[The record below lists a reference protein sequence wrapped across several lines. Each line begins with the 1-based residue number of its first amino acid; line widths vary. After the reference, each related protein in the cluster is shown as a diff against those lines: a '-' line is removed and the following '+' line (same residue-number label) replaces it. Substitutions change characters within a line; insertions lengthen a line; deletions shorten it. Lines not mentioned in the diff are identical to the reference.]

1 MKLKSLFMAVA
12 VASLCLQSV
21 AAQPSKRDEN
31 VEFRRHWNM
40 QLQGGAGYTLG
51 ETGFGDLL
59 SPSAALSA
67 SYVFHPAW
75 SLRLGLGGWQG
86 RGAWVTPYEKY
97 SFGHM
102 QLNADIKLDLCSL
115 IGGYDHCR
123 TCSVYVL
130 VGVAGVLGFGNDDA
144 VAMAARGVDLDY
156 VWDGTKPFAAGRM
169 GLGVDFRVSDRVSLN
184 VEANANVLSD
194 HFNSKRAD
202 NADWHFNA
210 LAGVSIRLG
219 KSYARRAAAAYVE
232 PANIPAQEDKPEQ
245 VQVAEPEMT
254 DPVAE
259 STVEQPA
266 AATEAE
272 TERYGSNIFFEI
284 NSAVIRAAEMSKIDE
299 LAEWLAGDVSRTL
312 VVVGYADRQTGN
324 AQYNDA
330 LSAKRAANVARA
342 LIDRGV
348 AADRMTVDHKG
359 DREQPFA
366 TASENRVVICTAE

>member
-1 MKLKSLFMAVA
+1 MTVA
-12 VASLCLQSV
+12 VAFLCLQSV
-21 AAQPSKRDEN
+21 AAQQSKRDEN
-31 VEFRRHWNM
+31 VEFRRHWNL
-40 QLQGGAGYTLG
+40 QLQGGVGYTLG
-51 ETGFGDLL
+51 ETDFGDLL
-59 SPSAALSA
+59 SPSAALST

-97 SFGHM
+97 SFGYM

-130 VGVAGVLGFGNDDA
+130 AGVAGVLGFGNDDA

-156 VWDGTKPFAAGRM
+156 VWDGTKAFVAGRM

-210 LAGVSIRLG
+210 LAGVSVRLG
-219 KSYARRAAAAYVE
+219 KSYTRRAAAAYVE
-232 PANIPAQEDKPEQ
+232 PANVPTRE
-245 VQVAEPEMT
+245 AEPEPVPVQAAEPERVEPVVET
-254 DPVAE
+254 PAETAVAE
-259 STVEQPA
+259 
-266 AATEAE
+266 AE
-272 TERYGSNIFFEI
+272 HYGCNIFFEI
-284 NSAVIRAAEMSKIDE
+284 NSAAIRAAEMSKIDE
-299 LAEWLAGDVSRTL
+299 LAEWLAGDASRTL

-324 AQYNDA
+324 TQYNDA

-348 AADRMTVDHKG
+348 AADRMKVDHKG
-359 DREQPFA
+359 DSEQPFA